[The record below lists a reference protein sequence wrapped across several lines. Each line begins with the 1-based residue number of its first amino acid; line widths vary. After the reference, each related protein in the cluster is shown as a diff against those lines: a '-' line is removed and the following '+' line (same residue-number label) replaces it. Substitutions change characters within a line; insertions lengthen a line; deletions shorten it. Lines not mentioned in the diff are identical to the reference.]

1 MIGQDKLL
9 QAQLFSQ
16 AMENGFTS
24 ISRSVYYRIEG
35 RLIRSF
41 SLHYTPGKYSCDI
54 RFGVSAISASDLPIG
69 EESIP
74 LSAFSSK
81 FNWGGYRLQQDEP
94 DRVIEEIVGDVTR
107 VIFPFYHKCT
117 DIRSA
122 LDELLTLLNN
132 SPFKK
137 ESFLLIPDIYDL
149 ATECREY
156 DLMYQ
161 CRELLCKN
169 NRSAY
174 EQTGNKRALELIQKQ
189 EQEISH
195 IRLKDDDYFDGIMR
209 ENEKKNKLKLKTIA
223 ERKA

>member
-1 MIGQDKLL
+1 M
-9 QAQLFSQ
+9 
-16 AMENGFTS
+16 
-24 ISRSVYYRIEG
+24 
-35 RLIRSF
+35 
-41 SLHYTPGKYSCDI
+41 
-54 RFGVSAISASDLPIG
+54 
-69 EESIP
+69 
-74 LSAFSSK
+74 
-81 FNWGGYRLQQDEP
+81 
-94 DRVIEEIVGDVTR
+94 
-107 VIFPFYHKCT
+107 
-117 DIRSA
+117 
-122 LDELLTLLNN
+122 
-132 SPFKK
+132 
-137 ESFLLIPDIYDL
+137 IPDIYDL